1 MPIMTGLSGNEIYC
15 LHLQGLTPGDIVVG
29 NSVFSVGFLGGIGSG
44 FRTLVGGEVEQVT
57 SIIHEGRAK
66 ALERMVHEAQSRG
79 GCGITGV
86 TSELVQHAGN
96 VEFLSIG
103 SSVHREGLEGQTE
116 KLEFSS
122 SADGQELYCQMDAG
136 FKPLK
141 FAFGNVAYSIGLGG
155 GIAGALRGL
164 TRGEVVEFS
173 NIFNQTRHLALQRIC
188 ADAQAAGANAVVGI
202 ETSIIPFRGM
212 QEMVMIGTASHHDAL
227 PAASKRPPSP
237 GMPAISGA
245 MPVTSDL
252 TCEEMWNLAHLGY
265 MPVRLLLGCSVYSL
279 GVVGGIA
286 AAFRSFVRGEITELS
301 KLIYEARHNALARIA
316 AEAEACGADDV
327 VGIKC
332 HVYQLGGGMIE
343 FLAIGTAVKRTEA
356 ITTTSQSLP
365 AQAIIRDKDTF
376 INTAELALGTNLN
389 QRVGSD

>member
-15 LHLQGLTPGDIVVG
+15 LHLQKLAPGDIVVG

-44 FRTLVGGEVEQVT
+44 FRTLVGGEVDQVT

-79 GCGITGV
+79 GVGITGV

-103 SSVHREGLEGQTE
+103 SSVHKEGFEGQTE

-136 FKPLK
+136 FRPLK
-141 FAFGNVAYSIGLGG
+141 LALGNVAYSIGIGG

-164 TRGEVVEFS
+164 TRGEVVEYS

-188 ADAQAAGANAVVGI
+188 ADAQSAGANSVVGI

-227 PAASKRPPSP
+227 PAAGKQASS
-237 GMPAISGA
+237 
-245 MPVTSDL
+245 
-252 TCEEMWNLAHLGY
+252 
-265 MPVRLLLGCSVYSL
+265 
-279 GVVGGIA
+279 
-286 AAFRSFVRGEITELS
+286 
-301 KLIYEARHNALARIA
+301 ARECRRWAGR
-316 AEAEACGADDV
+316 C
-327 VGIKC
+327 
-332 HVYQLGGGMIE
+332 
-343 FLAIGTAVKRTEA
+343 
-356 ITTTSQSLP
+356 P
-365 AQAIIRDKDTF
+365 
-376 INTAELALGTNLN
+376 
-389 QRVGSD
+389 

>member
-1 MPIMTGLSGNEIYC
+1 MPIMTGLSGNEMYC

-79 GCGITGV
+79 GVGITGV

-103 SSVHREGLEGQTE
+103 SSVHKEGLEGQTE

-136 FKPLK
+136 FRPLK
-141 FAFGNVAYSIGLGG
+141 FAFGNVAYSIGIGG

-164 TRGEVVEFS
+164 TRGEVVEYS

-188 ADAQAAGANAVVGI
+188 MDAQSVGANAVVGI

-212 QEMVMIGTASHHDAL
+212 QEMVMIGTASHHDVL
-227 PAASKRPPSP
+227 PAMTRQAP
-237 GMPAISGA
+237 GAQRMPGGA

-343 FLAIGTAVKRTEA
+343 FLAIGTAVKKMA
-356 ITTTSQSLP
+356 QATTAAQALP

-376 INTAELALGTNLN
+376 INTAERALGTNLN
-389 QRVGSD
+389 QRMGGE